1 MKIERTLAT
10 EKDRQPM
17 DNSACCTCAKLLTS
31 VPRYHPA
38 TEKPLPDDRVLE
50 CCARIICGSCIHVTP
65 PFVVVTDQ
73 QMLTQVQDN
82 PRFASY
88 CPYCQTSSNPATSVL
103 PPNLKD
109 PPAYT
114 SVARSNLHVSGPS
127 APPPPYTAT
136 TNVPVDDEK
145 AGSSATATPPED
157 TLHFLNH
164 QHDTVASL
172 SLRYGVPAAV
182 LRRANN
188 ITSDHLLQGRRTVLI
203 PGEYYA
209 AGISLSP
216 RPIEG
221 EEEEL
226 RKSKIRRFMTGCKVS
241 DYDVAVLY
249 LEQAAYDLEE
259 AMEAFAADEAWER
272 DHPVQD
278 GGRRGKDKSAPKN
291 RGPFWRGSA

>member
-1 MKIERTLAT
+1 MKTDAAANDE
-10 EKDRQPM
+10 
-17 DNSACCTCAKLLTS
+17 ACCTCAKLLRS
-31 VPRYHPA
+31 VPRYSTA
-38 TEKPLPDDRVLE
+38 TEKPLPDDRRLG
-50 CCARIICGSCIHVTP
+50 CCARVICGSCIH
-65 PFVVVTDQ
+65 
-73 QMLTQVQDN
+73 DN
-82 PRFASY
+82 SRFASY
-88 CPYCQTSSNPATSVL
+88 CPYCQTSSAPSTL

-109 PPAYT
+109 PPSYT
-114 SVARSNLHVSGPS
+114 SSQPTHHLSSGAS
-127 APPPPYTAT
+127 AAPPPPYSYSSTDAGA
-136 TNVPVDDEK
+136 DASLDEK
-145 AGSSATATPPED
+145 SASSPSTATPPED

-164 QHDTVASL
+164 DHDTIASL

-209 AGISLSP
+209 AGVSLSP

-226 RKSKIRRFMTGCKVS
+226 RKSRIRRFMTGCKVS

-249 LEQAAYDLEE
+249 LEQVGYDLAA
-259 AMEAFAADEAWER
+259 AMEAYADDEAWEKS
-272 DHPVQD
+272 HPVQD
-278 GGRRGKDKSAPKN
+278 GGGKKKTKAAPPRN

>member
-65 PFVVVTDQ
+65 PFVVITDQ

-164 QHDTVASL
+164 EHDTVASL

>member
-1 MKIERTLAT
+1 MKTERNAT
-10 EKDRQPM
+10 AMEDE
-17 DNSACCTCAKLLTS
+17 ACCTCAKLLAS
-31 VPRYHPA
+31 VPRHSTA
-38 TEKPLPDDRVLE
+38 TEKPLPGDRRLE
-50 CCARIICGSCIHVTP
+50 CCSRVICGNCIYN
-65 PFVVVTDQ
+65 
-73 QMLTQVQDN
+73 N

-88 CPYCQTSSNPATSVL
+88 CPYCQTSSAPSVL

-109 PPAYT
+109 PPSYSSFPPT
-114 SVARSNLHVSGPS
+114 HHLSSGAPA
-127 APPPPYTAT
+127 APPPPYTPSTADT
-136 TNVPVDDEK
+136 SLDEK
-145 AGSSATATPPED
+145 SGGSAPSSSTATPPED

-164 QHDTVASL
+164 EHDTVASL

-209 AGISLSP
+209 AGVSLSP
-216 RPIEG
+216 RPVEG

-226 RKSKIRRFMTGCKVS
+226 RKSRIRRFMTGCKVS

-249 LEQAAYDLEE
+249 LEQVGYDLAA
-259 AMEAFAADEAWER
+259 AMEAYCDDEAWER
-272 DHPVQD
+272 NHPVQE
-278 GGRRGKDKSAPKN
+278 GGKKKNKAAPRD

>member
-10 EKDRQPM
+10 EKERQPM

-50 CCARIICGSCIHVTP
+50 CCARIICGSCIH
-65 PFVVVTDQ
+65 
-73 QMLTQVQDN
+73 DN

-164 QHDTVASL
+164 EHDTVASL

-249 LEQAAYDLEE
+249 LEQAGYDLEQ

-272 DHPVQD
+272 VHPVQE

>member
-1 MKIERTLAT
+1 
-10 EKDRQPM
+10 
-17 DNSACCTCAKLLTS
+17 
-31 VPRYHPA
+31 
-38 TEKPLPDDRVLE
+38 
-50 CCARIICGSCIHVTP
+50 
-65 PFVVVTDQ
+65 
-73 QMLTQVQDN
+73 MLTQVQDN

-136 TNVPVDDEK
+136 TN
-145 AGSSATATPPED
+145 
-157 TLHFLNH
+157 
-164 QHDTVASL
+164 HDTVASL
-172 SLRYGVPAAV
+172 SLRYG
-182 LRRANN
+182 
-188 ITSDHLLQGRRTVLI
+188 GRKTVLI

-249 LEQAAYDLEE
+249 LEQAGYDLEE
-259 AMEAFAADEAWER
+259 AMEAFAADEVWER
-272 DHPVQD
+272 DHPVQER
-278 GGRRGKDKSAPKN
+278 GRRGKDKSAPKN